1 VLDTNLR
8 NVEVK
13 KKIGVSY
20 NVIGVSDTMI
30 IVILEFLV
38 SSKKKYELFV
48 LPRSNHALRIKK
60 KKKKKKK
67 KHKKL
72 KNKKKKLK
80 KKKK

>member
-1 VLDTNLR
+1 MLDTNLR

-20 NVIGVSDTMI
+20 NVIGESDTMI

-60 KKKKKKK
+60 KKKDQTHDPKRFKYININSQKVES
-67 KHKKL
+67 
-72 KNKKKKLK
+72 
-80 KKKK
+80 